1 MKIAVIGAKG
11 LPPSQGGI
19 EHYCAEIYPRMIAQ
33 GHSVDL
39 FARSSCI
46 PLSAFDYY
54 DFRGIR
60 VISLPCP
67 GKKGF
72 DAMTSSVLGALFSLG
87 AGYDII
93 HFHALGPALFTWLSR
108 ISSSAKIVVTC
119 HGLDWKR
126 DKWGKVS
133 SHLIRLGERA
143 AVNFADELIV
153 VSEELRSYFQK
164 TYNRQ
169 ALYIPTAPASYVASD
184 PSFSFGSSLRLR
196 PGRYILFL
204 GRLVPEKCPNLLL
217 KAFQMLRLNGW
228 KLVFVGGNSD
238 TPAFKTKLIHS
249 AAKDPNVLFAGELR
263 GSQLAEIVRGAG
275 LFVLPSN
282 LEGLPLAMLEA
293 MAEGI
298 PVLASDILPHRQL
311 LDHDRGLLFQVGSV
325 DSCAAS
331 LEWAI
336 QHPQEMKEMA
346 ERARRYVR
354 LNFTWEQI
362 TTANLGVYE
371 SLASLP
377 RHVPMGEMVPAFSGV
392 VAESIGNEAISIR
405 TD

>member
-46 PLSAFDYY
+46 PLSPFDYY

-60 VISLPCP
+60 IISLPCP
-67 GKKGF
+67 GKKGI
-72 DAMTSSVLGALFSLG
+72 DALSSSVLGALFSLG

-126 DKWGKVS
+126 DKWGNVS
-133 SHLIRLGERA
+133 SRLIQLGERA

-153 VSEELRSYFQK
+153 VSEELRSYFLK
-164 TYNRQ
+164 TYDRQ
-169 ALYIPTAPASYVASD
+169 VLYVPTAPASYADSD
-184 PSFSFGSSLRLR
+184 PAFGFGTALQLQ
-196 PGRYILFL
+196 PERYMLFL

-217 KAFQMLRLNGW
+217 KAFQRLRPAGW

-238 TPAFKTKLIHS
+238 TPAFKAKLIHS
-249 AAKDPNVLFAGELR
+249 AGNDPNILFAGELR

-311 LDHDRGLLFQVGSV
+311 VSDDRGLLFQSGSI
-325 DSCAAS
+325 DSCAAGLS
-331 LEWAI
+331 WAI
-336 QHPQEMKEMA
+336 QHPQEMKKMA
-346 ERARRYVR
+346 ERAKRYVR
-354 LNFTWEQI
+354 LNYTWEQI
-362 TTANLGVYE
+362 TTANLDVYE
-371 SLASLP
+371 SLATFP
-377 RHVPMGEMVPAFSGV
+377 RPVPVGEMRPAFSA
-392 VAESIGNEAISIR
+392 VAVEPDR
-405 TD
+405 

>member
-46 PLSAFDYY
+46 PLSPFDYY
-54 DFRGIR
+54 DFEGIR

-67 GKKGF
+67 GKKGL
-72 DAMTSSVLGALFSLG
+72 DAMSSSVLGALFSLG
-87 AGYDII
+87 AGYDIV

-126 DKWGKVS
+126 DKWGKLS
-133 SHLIRLGERA
+133 SRLIQLGERA

-153 VSEELRSYFQK
+153 VSEELRSYFHK
-164 TYNRQ
+164 TYDRQ
-169 ALYIPTAPASYVASD
+169 VLYIPTAPASYVASD
-184 PSFSFGSSLRLR
+184 PSFTFGAALRLQ
-196 PGRYILFL
+196 PKRYILFL

-217 KAFQMLRLNGW
+217 KAFQNLRLNGW

-249 AAKDPNVLFAGELR
+249 AGNDPNVVFAGELR

-275 LFVLPSN
+275 LFVLPSS

-293 MAEGI
+293 MSEGI
-298 PVLASDILPHRQL
+298 PVLASDIPPHRQL
-311 LDHDRGLLFQVGSV
+311 LNDDRGLLFDVGSV
-325 DSCAAS
+325 DACAAG
-331 LEWAI
+331 LDWAI
-336 QHPQEMKEMA
+336 QHPQEMQRMA
-346 ERARRYVR
+346 ERAKRYVR
-354 LNFTWEQI
+354 SNYTWEQI
-362 TTANLGVYE
+362 TIANLDVYQ
-371 SLASLP
+371 SLAILP
-377 RHVPMGEMVPAFSGV
+377 RHVPVGEMVPAFSGV
-392 VAESIGNEAISIR
+392 VAESMGNE
-405 TD
+405 T

>member
-11 LPPSQGGI
+11 LPPTQGGI

-46 PLSAFDYY
+46 SLSPFDYY
-54 DFRGIR
+54 DFEGIR

-67 GKKGF
+67 GKKGL
-72 DAMTSSVLGALFSLG
+72 DAMSSSVLGALFSLG

-108 ISSSAKIVVTC
+108 ISCSAKIVVTC

-126 DKWGKVS
+126 DKWGKLS
-133 SHLIRLGERA
+133 SRLIRWGEQA

-164 TYNRQ
+164 TYDRQ
-169 ALYIPTAPASYVASD
+169 TLYIPTAPARYAASD
-184 PSFSFGSSLRLR
+184 PTFAFGSSLQLQPR
-196 PGRYILFL
+196 RYILFL

-217 KAFQMLRLNGW
+217 KAFQSLRLEDW

-238 TPAFKTKLIHS
+238 TPAFKAKLIHS
-249 AAKDPNVLFAGELR
+249 AGNDPNVLFTGELR

-275 LFVLPSN
+275 LFVLPSK

-293 MAEGI
+293 MVEGI

-311 LDHDRGLLFQVGSV
+311 LKDDRGLLFQVGQV

-331 LEWAI
+331 LNWAI
-336 QHPQEMKEMA
+336 QHPQEMKLMA
-346 ERARRYVR
+346 ERARQYVR
-354 LNFTWEQI
+354 LNYTWEQI
-362 TTANLGVYE
+362 TAANLDVYK

-377 RHVPMGEMVPAFSGV
+377 RHIPVGEMIPAFSGV
-392 VAESIGNEAISIR
+392 TTDSIGHEP
-405 TD
+405 